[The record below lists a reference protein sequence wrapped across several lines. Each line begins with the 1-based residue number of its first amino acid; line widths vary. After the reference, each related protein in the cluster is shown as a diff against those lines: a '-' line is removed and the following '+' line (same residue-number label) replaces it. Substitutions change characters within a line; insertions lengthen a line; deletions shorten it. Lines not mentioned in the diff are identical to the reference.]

1 MSNFFLD
8 LIDQEI
14 EKRAATRA
22 AQMIAEYREK
32 SEKPVVSEDV
42 ARDGTVIKP
51 YLIGGVKYITRKEAA
66 ALLDIQM
73 PALWRWTKE
82 GKISSRKLGRK
93 VYYLYEEV
101 CSLIQKGG
109 AS

>member
-32 SEKPVVSEDV
+32 SEKPEVSEDV

-51 YLIGGVKYITRKEAA
+51 FLVGGVKYVTRKEAA
-66 ALLDIQM
+66 ALLGIQM

-82 GKISSRKLGRK
+82 GKIANRKLGRL
-93 VYYLYEEV
+93 VYYRYDDVKNMLE
-101 CSLIQKGG
+101 GD
-109 AS
+109 A